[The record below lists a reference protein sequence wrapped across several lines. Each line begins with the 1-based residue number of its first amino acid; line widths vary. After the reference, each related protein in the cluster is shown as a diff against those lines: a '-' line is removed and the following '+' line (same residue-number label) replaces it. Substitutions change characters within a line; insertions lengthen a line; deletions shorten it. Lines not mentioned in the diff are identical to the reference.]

1 MFMARDVTQH
11 LHTFING
18 ELRSE
23 SLSMQNVQSL
33 SSQDKIGEAI
43 QRSLPMLPGET
54 REQLRA
60 MVSPESLAII
70 AGTLIVWAGSHFFGV
85 GEIVDIILLAV
96 GFATLGLSVFSGA
109 EELYNFAT
117 TAINAQT
124 EADLDRAARHFAS
137 AVNILGISV
146 LSAVLL
152 RRSARTVAG
161 RGRPQARPMPDV
173 GAPPVPGKRPIITR
187 PSSLPS
193 GALGETDWWGS
204 IAVTRNQTL
213 VEQRLTLYH
222 ELVHRFFTPR
232 FGPMLKLR
240 VQLRASAYL
249 RSALL
254 RYIEEAMAEGYAQ
267 LRVHGLSK
275 ILVGIRFPIQGGYVT
290 VSQLATEGIAIGN
303 ITVGGTLFTVRIVKG
318 NWRSLSK

>member
-1 MFMARDVTQH
+1 
-11 LHTFING
+11 
-18 ELRSE
+18 
-23 SLSMQNVQSL
+23 MQNVQSL

-54 REQLRA
+54 QEQLRA
-60 MVSPESLAII
+60 MISPESLAII

-161 RGRPQARPMPDV
+161 RGRPQVRPMSNV
-173 GAPPVPGKRPIITR
+173 GPPPAPGKRPIITR
-187 PSSLPS
+187 PSSLPG

-240 VQLRASAYL
+240 VQLRANAYL

-267 LRVHGLSK
+267 LRVHGLNK

-290 VSQLATEGIAIGN
+290 VSQLVTEGAAIGN
-303 ITVGGTLFTVRIVKG
+303 ITVGGMLFTVHIVQG
-318 NWRSLSK
+318 TWRVPSK